1 MNVKYLVAL
10 FFSVGLYLGLVLASY
25 AFFNWLDPYD
35 PDEDCFSDGDT
46 NKGMAFCWPITVPIY
61 LVTMGLRGICI
72 LMDMIREYRPQ
83 KERIDNV
90 H

>member
-1 MNVKYLVAL
+1 M
-10 FFSVGLYLGLVLASY
+10 FFFFVLYLGLVLASY

-35 PDEDCFSDGDT
+35 PDEDYCSDGDI

-72 LMDMIREYRPQ
+72 LMDMIREYKPQ